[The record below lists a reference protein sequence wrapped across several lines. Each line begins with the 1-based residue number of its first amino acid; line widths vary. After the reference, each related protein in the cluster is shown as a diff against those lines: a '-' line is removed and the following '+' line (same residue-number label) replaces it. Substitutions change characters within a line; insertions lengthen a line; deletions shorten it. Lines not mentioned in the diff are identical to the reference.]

1 MTRIEIRKRVAG
13 ISLVLG
19 LAAVATGCRSA
30 SSDSGTYTSYS
41 GTGSTGSSGYTSSS
55 GSGGS
60 SAASS
65 ASETPSPAAGQQIT
79 VPLYEEQIVVGT
91 RTIESGGVTLRKQVT
106 TETINQPV
114 QVRRETI
121 IVDREPASGG
131 QAASGQTNAQSGSLS
146 TPFEKGELVIR
157 LHSEEPVV
165 EKRIV
170 PTGRIVVQT
179 RTNTEQMNVQREVR
193 RENINVDKM
202 GDGKNVVVSEKVGGQ
217 TNQAVGAAP
226 AESQEIKGKQNSE
239 PATQGT
245 EPGKVPATTD
255 EGQPFP
261 RPQPDGRDTFPQLN
275 KSPERK

>member
-1 MTRIEIRKRVAG
+1 MTRIEIRKRIAG

-19 LAAVATGCRSA
+19 LAAVAAGCRSA

-41 GTGSTGSSGYTSSS
+41 GTGGTGSSGYTSSS

-65 ASETPSPAAGQQIT
+65 ASETSSPAPGQQIT

-121 IVDREPASGG
+121 IVDREPAV
-131 QAASGQTNAQSGSLS
+131 SGQTNAQSGSLS

-170 PTGRIVVQT
+170 PTARIVVQT

-202 GDGKNVVVSEKVGGQ
+202 GNGKNVVVSEKVGGQ

-226 AESQEIKGKQNSE
+226 AESQQIKGKQSSE
-239 PATQGT
+239 SATQGT
-245 EPGKVPATTD
+245 EPGKAPAARD

-261 RPQPDGRDTFPQLN
+261 RPQPDGRETFPELN